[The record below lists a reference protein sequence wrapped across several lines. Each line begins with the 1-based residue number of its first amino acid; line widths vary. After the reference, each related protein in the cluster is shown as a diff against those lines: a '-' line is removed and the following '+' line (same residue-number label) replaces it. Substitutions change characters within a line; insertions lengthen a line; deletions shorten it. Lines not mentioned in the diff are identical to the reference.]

1 VKKVVSGSENGGQKR
16 RILILVVV
24 MLPLLVLLWASKA
37 NLPAARKPISV
48 AGAGQVAHSLSKGCS
63 AASVGTELCMNAV
76 GRPTVKVPEPTPLL
90 LVGTGL
96 LSVAVFIR
104 KKIMR

>member
-1 VKKVVSGSENGGQKR
+1 VKKVVSGSENGGQKS

-37 NLPAARKPISV
+37 NLPAARKPIAV
-48 AGAGQVAHSLSKGCS
+48 AGAGQVAESLSKGCS
-63 AASVGTELCMNAV
+63 TASGGTELCMNAV